1 MEALMTMDSPTDGT
15 PAPPPPPS
23 TPGSPPPP
31 PPAAEGPTGGP
42 PAGGS
47 DNTVML
53 ILSYLGLLALI
64 PFLVEKED
72 REVMW
77 HARHGLVL
85 TVAEVVFFIVLTI
98 ITMVA
103 GFIPVI
109 GCVFA
114 LLPMVAALGVI
125 VLHVVCIMKA
135 LKGERF
141 LIPNLSEFADKF

>member
-23 TPGSPPPP
+23 TPSSPPPP

-85 TVAEVVFFIVLTI
+85 TVVEAVFFIVLAVLSSVPLVGCLF
-98 ITMVA
+98 MVLA
-103 GFIPVI
+103 MLAV
-109 GCVFA
+109 
-114 LLPMVAALGVI
+114 LGVI